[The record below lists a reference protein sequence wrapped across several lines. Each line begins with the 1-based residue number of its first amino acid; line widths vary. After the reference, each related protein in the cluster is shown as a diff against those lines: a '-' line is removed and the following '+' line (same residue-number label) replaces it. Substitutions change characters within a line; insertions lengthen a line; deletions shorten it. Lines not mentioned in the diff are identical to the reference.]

1 MIIGHQ
7 KQWEFFKAI
16 AAQEKVPHA
25 LLLYG
30 QEGLGKKTIA
40 FEFVKLLYCKEVP
53 FAKRP
58 CGICRSCRDVQK
70 KVHPDVVV
78 IESKSIAVSGTEKP
92 QSYREDISIAN
103 IRDLLWKMS
112 LRPYI
117 APLKIAVIDTAHVMT
132 REAQNCFLK
141 LLEEPKGATLFLLIT
156 EYPEALLKTVL
167 SRVQKIRFLPVPPD
181 TIKSYCASRKLPAAE
196 IEQLAGLS
204 YGRPGIAIDFL
215 SDLQQ
220 YKKHQKLIGD
230 LTALSTSDLAFRF
243 RYAKDM
249 SQGTLQD
256 IRVLLDMW
264 LRYLRDVLL
273 AKLQSAEKNSASA
286 SFQHYS
292 VAKIC
297 RILASMQSTRFLLS
311 TTNSSPKLALEL
323 LFMKL

>member
-7 KQWEFFKAI
+7 KQWEFFRAI
-16 AAQEKVPHA
+16 AAQERIPHA

-70 KVHPDVVV
+70 KVHPDVAV
-78 IESKSIAVSGTEKP
+78 IESKSIAASDAEKL
-92 QSYREDISIAN
+92 QSYREEIPIAS

-112 LRPYI
+112 FRPYV

-181 TIKSYCASRKLPAAE
+181 AIENYLAFKKLPAAE
-196 IEQLAGLS
+196 IKQLAGLS
-204 YGRPGIAIDFL
+204 YGRPGVAIDFL
-215 SDLQQ
+215 SDPQQ
-220 YKKHQKLIGD
+220 RKKHQKLVED

-249 SQGTLQD
+249 SQGTLQN

-273 AKLQSAEKNSASA
+273 LKLRSTGKNTSSA
-286 SFQHYS
+286 SFQNYS

-297 RILASMQSTRFLLS
+297 RILASMQSTRFLLA

-323 LFMKL
+323 LFMEL